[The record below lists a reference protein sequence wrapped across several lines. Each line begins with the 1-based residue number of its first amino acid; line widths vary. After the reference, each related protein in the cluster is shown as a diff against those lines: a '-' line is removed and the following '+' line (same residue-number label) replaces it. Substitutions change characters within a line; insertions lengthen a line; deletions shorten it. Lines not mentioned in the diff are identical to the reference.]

1 MRYNFLI
8 FCTVLLLT
16 SCNRETKV
24 DKTTL
29 LAKDYRLFQDTPAW
43 ILAKAVEDDNLE
55 KIKKEV
61 IDNKVDINYQ
71 ESRFGKSLLM
81 LAIIN
86 NQYNTSEELLKL
98 GANPNLKDFYR
109 GSNAIIDASYIEDSR
124 YLKLLLKYGGKANS
138 LETASG
144 KEGDRARSTA
154 LNNAISYV
162 DKYSLERVKLLVNA
176 GADINY
182 CNNGPEVYTNLPLGD
197 ALAQNNMDALL
208 YLLEKGA
215 DYNKIMYKMFDDH
228 NVYILEGLRKVVI
241 DLNSEQYKAKIKAI
255 QFLKKKGLD
264 YKKEPIP
271 DYIEKEIKNKYPEN
285 WQEYISKY

>member
-1 MRYNFLI
+1 MNYKHII
-8 FCTVLLLT
+8 FCIVLLLV

-24 DKTTL
+24 DKTKL
-29 LAKDYRLFQDTPAW
+29 LGKDYRLFQDTPAW
-43 ILAKAVEDDNLE
+43 GLAKAVEDNDVE
-55 KIKKEV
+55 KIKEEV

-86 NQYNTSEELLKL
+86 NQYKTAEELLKL

-109 GSNAIIDASYIEDSR
+109 GSNAMIDAAYIEDSK
-124 YLKLLLKYGGKANS
+124 YLKLLLKYGGSADS
-138 LETASG
+138 LETAPG

-182 CNNGPEVYTNLPLGD
+182 SNNGPEVFTNLPLSD

-215 DYNKIMYKMFDDH
+215 DYNKIMYTMADGHK
-228 NVYILEGLRKVVI
+228 VYILEGLRKVIV

-255 QFLKKKGLD
+255 QFLKNKGLD

-271 DYIEKEIKNKYPEN
+271 DYIENEIKKKYPEN
-285 WQEYISKY
+285 WQEYLSKY

>member
-1 MRYNFLI
+1 M
-8 FCTVLLLT
+8 VLLLM

-24 DKTTL
+24 DKTKL
-29 LAKDYRLFQDTPAW
+29 LGNDYRLFQDTPAW
-43 ILAKAVEDDNLE
+43 VLAKAVEDNDVE
-55 KIKKEV
+55 IIKEEV
-61 IDNKVDINYQ
+61 ISNKVNINYQ

-81 LAIIN
+81 LSLIN
-86 NQYNTSEELLKL
+86 SQYKTAEELLKL

-109 GSNAIIDASYIEDSR
+109 GSNAIIVAAYIEDPK

-138 LETASG
+138 LETAPG
-144 KEGDRARSTA
+144 KDGDQARSTA

-182 CNNGPEVYTNLPLGD
+182 FNNGPEVFTNLPLSD
-197 ALAQNNMDALL
+197 ALAQKNMDALL

-215 DYNKIMYKMFDDH
+215 DYNKIMYTMADGHK
-228 NVYILEGLRKVVI
+228 VYILEGLRTVII
-241 DLNSEQYKAKIKAI
+241 DLNSEQYKPKIKAI
-255 QFLKKKGLD
+255 QFLKNKGLD

-271 DYIEKEIKNKYPEN
+271 DYIEKEIKKKYPN
-285 WQEYISKY
+285 DWKEYLSKY

>member
-124 YLKLLLKYGGKANS
+124 YLKLLLKYAY
-138 LETASG
+138 LE
-144 KEGDRARSTA
+144 
-154 LNNAISYV
+154 
-162 DKYSLERVKLLVNA
+162 
-176 GADINY
+176 
-182 CNNGPEVYTNLPLGD
+182 
-197 ALAQNNMDALL
+197 
-208 YLLEKGA
+208 
-215 DYNKIMYKMFDDH
+215 
-228 NVYILEGLRKVVI
+228 
-241 DLNSEQYKAKIKAI
+241 
-255 QFLKKKGLD
+255 
-264 YKKEPIP
+264 
-271 DYIEKEIKNKYPEN
+271 
-285 WQEYISKY
+285 

>member
-1 MRYNFLI
+1 MNYKHII
-8 FCTVLLLT
+8 FCLLLLLI

-24 DKTTL
+24 DKTKL
-29 LAKDYRLFQDTPAW
+29 LGKDYRLFQDTPAW
-43 ILAKAVEDDNLE
+43 VLAKAVEDDNLD

-81 LAIIN
+81 LSITN
-86 NQYNTSEELLKL
+86 NQFNAAEELLKL
-98 GANPNLKDFYR
+98 GANPNLKDFDS
-109 GSNAIIDASYIEDSR
+109 GSNAIIVAAYIEDPK

-138 LETASG
+138 LETAPV
-144 KEGDRARSTA
+144 KEGDQARTTA

-182 CNNGPEVYTNLPLGD
+182 SNNGPEVFTNLPLSD
-197 ALAQNNMDALL
+197 ALAHNNMDALL

-215 DYNKIMYKMFDDH
+215 DYNKVMYEMADGHK
-228 NVYILEGLRKVVI
+228 VYILEGLRKVII
-241 DLNSEQYKAKIKAI
+241 DLDSDQYKAKIQAV
-255 QFLKKKGLD
+255 QFLKHRGLD

-271 DYIEKEIKNKYPEN
+271 DYIEEEIKKKYPN
-285 WQEYISKY
+285 DWKEYLSKY